1 MVRCYLRRAAVS
13 DACLWAPVRHDSF
26 EWHSERL
33 HLNSKLKPTPHA
45 PYVSAE
51 HDQPQFSLQAGLLG
65 VMLALLF
72 GAANAYLGLKIG
84 LTVTASIPAAVMSM
98 AILRGLLRRG
108 TVLENNMVQTIAS
121 SGESLAAGVV
131 FTMPALIFLGL
142 DLNWWKVFALGMAGG
157 LLGILSMIPLRR
169 PLMVEEHET
178 LPFPEGTACA
188 EVLLAGEEGGDRARN
203 VFLGIGLGALYRLLA
218 EGFGLWRQTVQW
230 SSERL
235 HQATLGFELS
245 PILLGVGY
253 LIGPRIAAV
262 MFAGGLLGWA
272 VLIPL
277 FHYLGSQGELI
288 LYPGTVPLATMDA
301 DTLWDNY
308 IRYIGAGGVAFGG
321 LLSLIKVMPTIVRS
335 FGRVLANFRSGLSS
349 DGPIL
354 RTERDLDG
362 RASLVTLAL
371 VILAMLLLP
380 VFGFGLGGTVIAV
393 IFSFFFVAVS
403 ARMVGLIGST
413 SQPVSGMTITALLA
427 TAALFHH
434 WGFRGEVGM
443 EASITVAAVVCIAI
457 CMSGDIA
464 QDLKTG
470 VLMGATPSKQQIG
483 EILGTLSFA
492 LVAGSV
498 MLLLHK
504 VYVLGSAKLPTP
516 QARLMADLVRGVM
529 GGELP
534 WMLIFG
540 GAGLALTVELLG
552 VASLPFAIGLYL
564 PVSTSA
570 PVIFGGLIALWV
582 AKRRLPDR
590 ARENGTL
597 FGSGLIAGDALLG
610 VLLAVFAIVPF
621 GQDDASGERLYL
633 LDRILMRSGQD
644 LPYEDLL
651 AIAPFLIL
659 MAIFAT
665 RIARRKERS

>member
-1 MVRCYLRRAAVS
+1 MAL
-13 DACLWAPVRHDSF
+13 DARPS
-26 EWHSERL
+26 
-33 HLNSKLKPTPHA
+33 PTR
-45 PYVSAE
+45 PYVAPE
-51 HDQPQFSLQAGLLG
+51 RDLPQFSVQAAVLG
-65 VMLALLF
+65 VLLALLF

-84 LTVTASIPAAVMSM
+84 LTVTASIPAAVMGM
-98 AILRGLLRRG
+98 AILRGVLRRG
-108 TVLENNMVQTIAS
+108 SVLENNMVQTIAS

-131 FTMPALIFLGL
+131 FTMPALIFLGIEFT
-142 DLNWWKVFALGMAGG
+142 WWKVFALSMAGG
-157 LLGILSMIPLRR
+157 LLGILAMIPLRR
-169 PLMVEEHET
+169 PLMVEEHEV

-188 EVLLAGEEGGDRARN
+188 EVLLAGEEGGSRARS
-203 VFLGIGLGALYRLLA
+203 VFLGIALGGAYRLLA
-218 EGFGLWRQTVQW
+218 EGLGLWRQVVQW

-277 FHYLGSQGELI
+277 FHYLGSQGDI
-288 LYPGTVPLATMDA
+288 VLYPGTVPLATMDA

-308 IRYIGAGGVAFGG
+308 IRYIGAGGVALGG
-321 LLSLIKVMPTIVRS
+321 LLSLVKVLPTLARS
-335 FGRVLANFRSGLSS
+335 FGRVFGNFRSGLRAEQA
-349 DGPIL
+349 PP
-354 RTERDLDG
+354 RTDRDLDG
-362 RASLVTLAL
+362 RASLGVL
-371 VILAMLLLP
+371 VLVVIAMLVLP
-380 VFGFGLGGTVIAV
+380 VFGFGLAGTLISAA
-393 IFSFFFVAVS
+393 FAFFFVAVS

-427 TAALFHH
+427 TAALFYQR
-434 WGFRGEVGM
+434 GFRGEAGM
-443 EASITVAAVVCIAI
+443 EAAITVAAVVCIAI

-470 VLMGATPSKQQIG
+470 VLVGATPSKQQLG
-483 EILGTLSFA
+483 EILGTVSFA
-492 LVAGSV
+492 LIAGSV

-534 WMLIFG
+534 WMLILC
-540 GAGLALTVELLG
+540 GAGLGLCVELLG

-582 AKRRLPDR
+582 AKRGLGDR
-590 ARENGTL
+590 GREGGTL

-610 VLLAVFAIVPF
+610 VILAVFAIIPF
-621 GQDDASGERLYL
+621 GRDELGERAFL
-633 LDRILMRSGQD
+633 LDRILLREPGPSGG
-644 LPYEDLL
+644 EDLL
-651 AIAPFLIL
+651 AVLPFLGL
-659 MAIFAT
+659 MAVFVFVILHQ
-665 RIARRKERS
+665 RREGARS

>member
-1 MVRCYLRRAAVS
+1 MK
-13 DACLWAPVRHDSF
+13 
-26 EWHSERL
+26 SETR
-33 HLNSKLKPTPHA
+33 PTPLR
-45 PYVSAE
+45 PYVDAE
-51 HDQPQFSLQAGLLG
+51 TQLPQFSLQAAVLG
-65 VMLALLF
+65 VLLALVF

-98 AILRGLLRRG
+98 AILRGILRRG
-108 TVLENNMVQTIAS
+108 NVLENNMVQTIAS

-142 DLNWWKVFALGMAGG
+142 DLSWWKVFALSMAGG
-157 LLGILSMIPLRR
+157 LLGILAMIPLRR
-169 PLMVEEHET
+169 PLMVDEHES

-188 EVLLAGEEGGDRARN
+188 EVLLAGEEGGRRAGN
-203 VFLGIGLGALYRLLA
+203 VFLGIALGALYRVLA
-218 EGFGLWRQTVQW
+218 EGLGLWRQVVQW
-230 SSERL
+230 SSDRL
-235 HQATLGFELS
+235 HQATMGFELS

-277 FHYLGSQGELI
+277 LHYLGSQNELI
-288 LYPGTVPLATMDA
+288 LYPGTVPLAEMDA
-301 DTLWDNY
+301 DTIWDNY
-308 IRYIGAGGVAFGG
+308 IRYIGAGGVACGG
-321 LLSLIKVMPTIVRS
+321 LLSLVKVLPTIVRS
-335 FGRVLANFRSGLSS
+335 FMRVLGNFREGLV
-349 DGPIL
+349 DRGAPP

-362 RASLVTLAL
+362 RVSLAVLVL

-380 VFGFGLGGTVIAV
+380 VFGFGVAGTLIAAL
-393 IFSFFFVAVS
+393 FSFFFVAVS

-434 WGFRGEVGM
+434 RGLRGDVGM

-470 VLMGATPSKQQIG
+470 ALMGATPAKQQLG

-492 LVAGSV
+492 LIAGSV

-529 GGELP
+529 GGQLP
-534 WMLIFG
+534 WMLIFTG
-540 GAGLALTVELLG
+540 VGLGLCVELLG
-552 VASLPFAIGLYL
+552 IASLPFAIGLYL

-582 AKRRLPDR
+582 RKRRLPDS
-590 ARENGTL
+590 AREGGTL
-597 FGSGLIAGDALLG
+597 FGSGLIAGDALMG
-610 VLLAVFAIVPF
+610 VLLAVFAVIPLGADKAGERLFLLDHILLRKTQALGFEDVLAIVPF
-621 GQDDASGERLYL
+621 
-633 LDRILMRSGQD
+633 
-644 LPYEDLL
+644 L
-651 AIAPFLIL
+651 AL
-659 MAIFAT
+659 MAVFVVMILRQADG
-665 RIARRKERS
+665 KERA

>member
-1 MVRCYLRRAAVS
+1 MHSDSKPSPLR
-13 DACLWAPVRHDSF
+13 
-26 EWHSERL
+26 
-33 HLNSKLKPTPHA
+33 
-45 PYVSAE
+45 PYVAPE
-51 HDQPQFSLQAGLLG
+51 REIPQFSLQAAILG
-65 VMLALLF
+65 VLLALVF

-84 LTVTASIPAAVMSM
+84 LTVTASIPAAVMGM
-98 AILRGLLRRG
+98 AILRGVLRRG

-131 FTMPALIFLGL
+131 FTMPALLFLGL
-142 DLNWWKVFALGMAGG
+142 DLSWWKVFAMAMAGG

-169 PLMVEEHET
+169 PLMVEEHES

-188 EVLLAGEEGGDRARN
+188 EVLLAGEQGGSRARN
-203 VFLGIGLGALYRLLA
+203 VFLGIALGSAYRLLA
-218 EGFGLWRQTVQW
+218 EGLGLWKQVVQW
-230 SSERL
+230 SSARM
-235 HQATLGFELS
+235 HQATIGFELS

-262 MFAGGLLGWA
+262 MFSGGLLGWA

-277 FHYLGSQGELI
+277 LHYLGSQGDLI
-288 LYPGTVPLATMDA
+288 LYPGTVPLAEMDA
-301 DTLWDNY
+301 DALWDNY
-308 IRYIGAGGVAFGG
+308 IRYIGAGGVAMGG
-321 LLSLIKVMPTIVRS
+321 LLSLVKVMPTIARS
-335 FGRVLANFRSGLSS
+335 FLRVLGNFRAGLEAKGSL
-349 DGPIL
+349 L

-362 RASLVTLAL
+362 RVSLLVLAL
-371 VILAMLLLP
+371 VLAAMLLLP
-380 VFGFGLGGTVIAV
+380 VFGFGVAGTLISA

-427 TAALFHH
+427 TAALFHS
-434 WGFRGEVGM
+434 WGMSGPEGM
-443 EASITVAAVVCIAI
+443 EASIMVAAVVCIAI

-470 VLMGATPSKQQIG
+470 ALMGATPSKQQLG

-492 LVAGSV
+492 LIAGSV
-498 MLLLHK
+498 ILLLDK

-534 WMLIFG
+534 WMLILV
-540 GAGLALTVELLG
+540 GAGLGLCVELLG

-582 AKRRLPDR
+582 RGRKMGDS
-590 ARENGTL
+590 ARERGTL
-597 FGSGLIAGDALLG
+597 FGSGLIAGDALMG
-610 VLLAVFAIVPF
+610 VLLAVCAIIPF
-621 GQDDASGERLYL
+621 GSDVDSGERLFL
-633 LDRILMRSGQD
+633 LDRLLLRDTRNLGF
-644 LPYEDLL
+644 EDLL
-651 AIAPFLIL
+651 AILPFLGL
-659 MAIFAT
+659 MVVFVMVIT
-665 RIARRKERS
+665 RRRKSA